1 MSNPLS
7 TRLFSRVAHHAGAWC
22 LAATVL
28 LAGCAG
34 PRYTV
39 DDGRAVNPE
48 LLRQIEHYGLGER
61 SIRPAIAKSATLKD
75 RECDKQ
81 WELPFSVS
89 TSQGWEETDRVAW
102 VRALKVDERL
112 TVVGVVEGSPL
123 KPGDKIIDIDGEDSQ
138 DTVEMLEELA
148 TLRDKGR
155 PFPVKTAAGKKV
167 VIKPFEVCR
176 GYVRLAPPNTPTLQ
190 DYHWL
195 MSYHPLEIAQNGL
208 TQDEALWAVLWT
220 QGVSE
225 EGGARMKTY
234 HYGSKVLGSLYTVAT
249 LATGLKGAAM
259 AADAAIKAAQQAA
272 ATAATDMLKQQIVEQ
287 AKEYALNRL
296 KDEATKSVQ
305 ALTQAQVMSS
315 MEQVAKNRG
324 LLGGVSRVAAT
335 VFDEA
340 DAWAYQKMKALGA
353 DALAGFSLHQKLL
366 ENGLLTN
373 ALVLDPDRM
382 NALQALADQ
391 DGRAEEVVTRLK
403 GIRPENLDFQIAEM
417 PLESST
423 QGFSYEDTTDTDPN
437 TYAHGLVEAMLGMND
452 DKAKGK

>member
-1 MSNPLS
+1 MSNAFLPRLMRS
-7 TRLFSRVAHHAGAWC
+7 TARNKGALC
-22 LAATVL
+22 LAAAGL

-48 LLRQIEHYGLGER
+48 LLKQIENYGLGER
-61 SIRPAIAKSATLKD
+61 SIRPAIAQSAALKD

-123 KPGDKIIDIDGEDSQ
+123 KPGDKIVDIDGEDSEE
-138 DTVEMLEELA
+138 TVEMLEELA

-167 VIKPFEVCR
+167 TIKPFEVCR

-272 ATAATDMLKQQIVEQ
+272 ATAATDMLKQQIVDQ
-287 AKEYALNRL
+287 AKEYALSRL

-382 NALQALADQ
+382 NALQALAAQ

-403 GIRPENLDFQIAEM
+403 GIRPESLDFQIAEM

-423 QGFSYEDTTDTDPN
+423 QGFSYEDTADTEAS

-452 DKAKGK
+452 DKVKGK

>member
-1 MSNPLS
+1 MNPVLS
-7 TRLFSRVAHHAGAWC
+7 PLRRVPQVRSGRALCLVAAAL
-22 LAATVL
+22 LAA
-28 LAGCAG
+28 CAG

-48 LLRQIEHYGLGER
+48 LLKQIEHYGLGER

-75 RECDKQ
+75 RDCDKQ

-89 TSQGWEETDRVAW
+89 TSQGWEENDRVAW

-112 TVVGVVEGSPL
+112 TVVGAAENSPL
-123 KPGDKIIDIDGEDSQ
+123 KPGDKIVDIDGEDSE

-167 VIKPFEVCR
+167 IIKPFEVCR
-176 GYVRLAPPNTPTLQ
+176 GYVRLAPPTTPSLQ

-195 MSYHPLEIAQNGL
+195 MSYHPLEIAQSGL

-225 EGGARMKTY
+225 EGGVRMKTY
-234 HYGSKVLGSLYTVAT
+234 HYGSKVLGTLYTVAT

-259 AADAAIKAAQQAA
+259 AADAAVKAAQQAA
-272 ATAATDMLKQQIVEQ
+272 ATAATDILKQQIVDG
-287 AKEYALNRL
+287 AKEFALNRL
-296 KDEATKSVQ
+296 KDEAAKSVQ

-324 LLGGVSRVAAT
+324 LLGGVSRVAASA
-335 VFDEA
+335 FDEA
-340 DAWAYQKMKALGA
+340 DAWAYQRMKQLGA
-353 DALAGFSLHQKLL
+353 DELAVFGLHQKLL
-366 ENGLLTN
+366 ENGLLAN

-382 NALQALADQ
+382 LALEALAKQ
-391 DGRAEEVVTRLK
+391 DGKSEEVVARLK
-403 GIRPENLDFQIAEM
+403 GLRLENLEFQTADM
-417 PLESST
+417 PLAT
-423 QGFSYEDTTDTDPN
+423 DVQGFSYENPSDSETN
-437 TYAHGLVEAMLGMND
+437 TYANGLIEAMLGMSD
-452 DKAKGK
+452 AKVRK

>member
-1 MSNPLS
+1 M
-7 TRLFSRVAHHAGAWC
+7 
-22 LAATVL
+22 
-28 LAGCAG
+28 
-34 PRYTV
+34 
-39 DDGRAVNPE
+39 
-48 LLRQIEHYGLGER
+48 
-61 SIRPAIAKSATLKD
+61 
-75 RECDKQ
+75 
-81 WELPFSVS
+81 
-89 TSQGWEETDRVAW
+89 
-102 VRALKVDERL
+102 
-112 TVVGVVEGSPL
+112 
-123 KPGDKIIDIDGEDSQ
+123 
-138 DTVEMLEELA
+138 
-148 TLRDKGR
+148 
-155 PFPVKTAAGKKV
+155 
-167 VIKPFEVCR
+167 CR

-353 DALAGFSLHQKLL
+353 DPLAGFSLHQKLL